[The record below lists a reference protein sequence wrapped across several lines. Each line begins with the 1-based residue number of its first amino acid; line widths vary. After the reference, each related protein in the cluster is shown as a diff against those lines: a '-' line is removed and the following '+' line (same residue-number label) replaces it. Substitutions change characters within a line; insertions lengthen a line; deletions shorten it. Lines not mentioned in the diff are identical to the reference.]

1 MEMEL
6 FINLEKMM
14 QHNYKNKIGYNSII
28 AQRDKVTTM
37 LKTYE
42 NINSPCMRE
51 VLQVV
56 YLHFL
61 HLDIH
66 QSNIYL

>member
-1 MEMEL
+1 M
-6 FINLEKMM
+6 FINLEKIR
-14 QHNYKNKIGYNSII
+14 QHNYRKKIGYNSIK

-51 VLQVV
+51 VLQVA